1 MDFSLDGHVLISEI
15 HVQSHIAWTFVV
27 MERSTCMVAK
37 VLKVYDRDERKSR
50 DVNLT
55 VKIVGGR
62 LQVNSSFFS
71 ICDKS

>member
-37 VLKVYDRDERKSR
+37 VLKVYDRDERNPGMS
-50 DVNLT
+50 T
-55 VKIVGGR
+55 
-62 LQVNSSFFS
+62 
-71 ICDKS
+71 